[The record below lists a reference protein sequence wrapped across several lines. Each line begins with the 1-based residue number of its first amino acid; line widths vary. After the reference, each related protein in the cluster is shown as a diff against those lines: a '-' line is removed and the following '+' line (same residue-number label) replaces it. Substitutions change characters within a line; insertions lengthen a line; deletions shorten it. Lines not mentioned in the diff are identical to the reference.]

1 MIPANAVASQIQA
14 YLKSQDV
21 QQLVQAVDAVPD
33 IAALF
38 TVGEQL
44 HATVTGQLNTGR
56 FTVLVKDQLLD
67 LNLPRNTQP
76 GEELDLQVLADSPK
90 LTFLLQGRT
99 APVAGKN
106 LPLPQAAN
114 EAPSTPAR
122 PQTET
127 VDLSKTA
134 QFVGELLQE
143 TAHAGDDKR
152 PLTAATQNIPALI
165 NTNKPDT
172 TQLADKLKEVLTQSG
187 LFYESHQAEW
197 ISGARD
203 LASLFKEPQAASA
216 RGDSGLAA
224 SLPAETPVSSVSL
237 LSQPEIEGLMPPQP
251 GVATETPAGAQ
262 VLPATTSQLAPSSLL
277 AAAYEEGAELPEKD
291 RAETPSE
298 QVQGSGQPDID
309 KNEVQTSGV
318 PSKLAVRQTA
328 EGVERSGAKTDALKA
343 DTGLL
348 DSLPTGKQH
357 RVDDMPPVIRQLVQ
371 QQLES
376 LDRRQFS
383 WVGQAW
389 PGQNMQWDVEE
400 DRQQGRASAD
410 VAEPAT
416 VWRSRLQLDLPNL
429 GPVTALVT
437 LTGKQ
442 QVDVRFSV
450 VIQDTAQRIR
460 DNQQLLGNA
469 MDAAGLQLSSN
480 LVALDAQEGSDGQ

>member
-21 QQLVQAVDAVPD
+21 QQLVQAVDTVPD

-99 APVAGKN
+99 APVAGKT
-106 LPLPQAAN
+106 PFQQPAA
-114 EAPSTPAR
+114 ETPSTPTPAR
-122 PQTET
+122 PQSET

-134 QFVGELLQE
+134 KFVGELLQE
-143 TAHAGDDKR
+143 TASGGEDRR

-165 NTNKPDT
+165 DSKAPDT
-172 TQLADKLKEVLTQSG
+172 EQLAAKLKDVLTQSG
-187 LFYESHQAEW
+187 LFYESHQADW
-197 ISGARD
+197 ISGTRE
-203 LASLFKEPQAASA
+203 LATLLKEPQAAFGRSEASA
-216 RGDSGLAA
+216 VPGNVQLEPELPA
-224 SLPAETPVSSVSL
+224 SLQAGGAQAPGPPAGQAAPGET
-237 LSQPEIEGLMPPQP
+237 LMPNP
-251 GVATETPAGAQ
+251 GA
-262 VLPATTSQLAPSSLL
+262 LL
-277 AAAYEEGAELPEKD
+277 AAAYEEGSALPESD
-291 RAETPSE
+291 A
-298 QVQGSGQPDID
+298 PDIAGKAALAGQVPAED
-309 KNEVQTSGV
+309 ADSQVAGQSGR
-318 PSKLAVRQTA
+318 ATDARQDVKDAATA
-328 EGVERSGAKTDALKA
+328 TKSDALKSDA
-343 DTGLL
+343 LLL
-348 DSLPTGKQH
+348 DGLPSAKPH
-357 RVDDMPPVIRQLVQ
+357 RAEDMPPVIRQLVQ

-376 LDRRQFS
+376 LDKRQFS

-400 DRQQGRASAD
+400 DRQQGRAGGGD

-450 VIQDTAQRIR
+450 AVQDTAERIR
-460 DNQQLLGNA
+460 DNQQLLGKA

-480 LVALDAQEGSDGQ
+480 LVALDAQDAPDGQ